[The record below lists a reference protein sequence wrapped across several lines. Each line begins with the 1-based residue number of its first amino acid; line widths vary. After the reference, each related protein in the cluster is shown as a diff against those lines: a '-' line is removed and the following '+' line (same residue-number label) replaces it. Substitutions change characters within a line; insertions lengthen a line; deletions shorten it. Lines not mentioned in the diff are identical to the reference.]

1 MELKTNSEYLKRI
14 SVEAERL
21 VADLKDYVFRNGID
35 DGGRKAITEAEA
47 KKLTKLI
54 SGKLEGINI
63 DGNEETLDDIIAIYD
78 KAIKSIDAE
87 LAKNAELE
95 NGNLDK
101 FNKETIDSF
110 NNVKKVLESSKGTT
124 AEPLKS
130 ALDQLVEEKE
140 NGKIEEEYKELK
152 IEQVEFEENSIN
164 DEIKANTEGLNKFEL
179 ATRKEREALED
190 TVGLSQEYFK
200 IKSEI
205 DKIEKALA
213 NPDLKDEEKEKLES
227 QKEEKEDK
235 LVSVFK
241 KFDEKYEKDEAYKQK
256 EKESA
261 SDYLKRIETI
271 DGPTDMQVK
280 MYVTIKQGDLIKKI
294 EGLKGQTLKIYD
306 EAKKE
311 FKEVNVEDY
320 IDVKNGAELNNLS
333 EKINSD
339 KLLNKQGIKDQKD
352 RLNELKKEKEEY
364 EKIDSTLEKNNQNLP
379 AKVTR
384 GMGFREKF
392 SKRNEYY
399 QSQGDGK
406 FKAFFKSLF
415 NRGKDDKDV
424 FATEIKQEKVPN
436 NLRKKF
442 LQDLEKGIALGK
454 GKDQVIRDIKSQLF
468 NSMDRENRA
477 EKNKSDDDGS
487 R

>member
-14 SVEAERL
+14 SVEAEHL

-35 DGGRKAITEAEA
+35 GGVRGEITEAEA

-54 SGKLEGINI
+54 SGKLEVIGIN
-63 DGNEETLDDIIAIYD
+63 GNEEVLDDIIAIYD

-87 LAKNAELE
+87 LAKNAKLE
-95 NGNLDK
+95 KGNLDK
-101 FNKETIDSF
+101 FNKGTIDSF

-140 NGKIEEEYKELK
+140 NGKFEEEYKEIK
-152 IEQVEFEENSIN
+152 IEEVEFEENKIN

-179 ATRKEREALED
+179 ATRKEREALDD

-213 NPDLKDEEKEKLES
+213 NPDLKDEEKEKLEI

-241 KFDEKYEKDEAYKQK
+241 KFDEKYEKDDTYKQK
-256 EKESA
+256 ENESA
-261 SDYLKRIETI
+261 SDYLKRMEKT
-271 DGPTDMQVK
+271 DGKATDMQVK
-280 MYVTIKQGDLIKKI
+280 MYVTIKQGDLRKKI
-294 EGLKGQTLKIYD
+294 ETLKGQTLKIYD

-311 FKEVNVEDY
+311 FKE
-320 IDVKNGAELNNLS
+320 IDVKDYLDVTKGEELNNLS

-339 KLLNKQGIKDQKD
+339 KLLNKQGVKEQRD
-352 RLNELKKEKEEY
+352 RLNELKKEREKY
-364 EKIDSTLEKNNQNLP
+364 EKIDSTLETNNQNLP
-379 AKVTR
+379 AKITE

-399 QSQGDGK
+399 QNQGDNK

-415 NRGKDDKDV
+415 NRGRDDADV
-424 FATEIKQEKVPN
+424 FASEVKKQKVPN
-436 NLRKKF
+436 NLRKQF
-442 LQDLEKGIALGK
+442 LEELEKGIKSGK
-454 GKDQVIRDIKSQLF
+454 GKDKIISDIKAKIF
-468 NSMDRENRA
+468 TSMDRENKA
-477 EKNKSDDDGS
+477 KKDKSGDEA